1 MLDQSHYEPL
11 LEPELHL
18 HPVKVKKHRF
28 LSVTTNKP

>member
-18 HPVKVKKHRF
+18 HPVKVKSTAFF
-28 LSVTTNKP
+28 L